1 MSTVAFDTY
10 KAIKALRSAGFNDS
24 QAEAVTEQIGAAI
37 SEGLATTGDIQ
48 SSRSELKGDIQALEG
63 KIQSLRSELKGDI
76 QALEGKIQ
84 SLRSE
89 LKGDI
94 QALEGKIQALEGKI
108 LVLDGKIQGLEGK
121 IQTIESRLTVKLY
134 SALVLAVALIKA
146 LDYFWPS

>member
-10 KAIKALRSAGFNDS
+10 KAVKALRSAGFNDL

-48 SSRSELKGDIQALEG
+48 ALE
-63 KIQSLRSELKGDI
+63 SS
-76 QALEGKIQ
+76 IQ

-108 LVLDGKIQGLEGK
+108 QALEGKIQGLEGKIQALEGK

-146 LDYFWPS
+146 LDYIFPS

>member
-10 KAIKALRSAGFNDS
+10 KAVKALRSAGFNDS

-48 SSRSELKGDIQALEG
+48 TLEG
-63 KIQSLRSELKGDI
+63 TIQSS
-76 QALEGKIQ
+76 
-84 SLRSE
+84 RSE

-108 LVLDGKIQGLEGK
+108 QALEGKIQVLDGK
-121 IQTIESRLTVKLY
+121 IQTIESRMTVKLY
-134 SALVLAVALIKA
+134 SAVALAVALIKA
-146 LDYFWPS
+146 LDYILPS

>member
-10 KAIKALRSAGFNDS
+10 KAVKALRSAGFNDS

-48 SSRSELKGDIQALEG
+48 VLESS
-63 KIQSLRSELKGDI
+63 
-76 QALEGKIQ
+76 IQ

-108 LVLDGKIQGLEGK
+108 QALEGKIQALEGKIQALEGKIQALEGK

-146 LDYFWPS
+146 LDYIFPS

>member
-10 KAIKALRSAGFNDS
+10 KAVKALRSAGFNDS

-84 SLRSE
+84 
-89 LKGDI
+89 G
-94 QALEGKIQALEGKI
+94 LEGKI

-134 SALVLAVALIKA
+134 SALALAVALIKA
-146 LDYFWPS
+146 LDYFLSP

>member
-1 MSTVAFDTY
+1 MSTVTFDTY
-10 KAIKALRSAGFNDS
+10 KAVKALRSAGFNDS

-48 SSRSELKGDIQALEG
+48 ALESS
-63 KIQSLRSELKGDI
+63 IQSS
-76 QALEGKIQ
+76 
-84 SLRSE
+84 RSE

-108 LVLDGKIQGLEGK
+108 QGLEGK
-121 IQTIESRLTVKLY
+121 IQTVESRLTVKLY

-146 LDYFWPS
+146 LDYILQP

>member
-10 KAIKALRSAGFNDS
+10 KAVKALREAGFNDS

-48 SSRSELKGDIQALEG
+48 ALEG
-63 KIQSLRSELKGDI
+63 GIQSLRSELKGDI
-76 QALEGKIQ
+76 Q

-94 QALEGKIQALEGKI
+94 QVLEGKIQALDGKI
-108 LVLDGKIQGLEGK
+108 QVLDGKM
-121 IQTIESRLTVKLY
+121 QTIESRMTVKLY
-134 SALVLAVALIKA
+134 SALALAVALIKA
-146 LDYFWPS
+146 LDYILPVVK

>member
-1 MSTVAFDTY
+1 MSIVAFDTY
-10 KAIKALRSAGFNDS
+10 KAVKALRSAGFNDS

-48 SSRSELKGDIQALEG
+48 ALESG
-63 KIQSLRSELKGDI
+63 IQSS
-76 QALEGKIQ
+76 
-84 SLRSE
+84 RSE

-108 LVLDGKIQGLEGK
+108 QSLRSELKSDIQALEGKIQGLEGK

-146 LDYFWPS
+146 LDYILPVVK

>member
-10 KAIKALRSAGFNDS
+10 KAVKALRSAGFNDS

-48 SSRSELKGDIQALEG
+48 VLEG
-63 KIQSLRSELKGDI
+63 SIHSSRSELKGDI

-134 SALVLAVALIKA
+134 SALGLAVALIKA
-146 LDYFWPS
+146 LDHFLSP

>member
-10 KAIKALRSAGFNDS
+10 KAVKALRSAGFNDS

-48 SSRSELKGDIQALEG
+48 TLEG
-63 KIQSLRSELKGDI
+63 AIQSS
-76 QALEGKIQ
+76 
-84 SLRSE
+84 RSE

-108 LVLDGKIQGLEGK
+108 QVLDGK
-121 IQTIESRLTVKLY
+121 IQTIESRMTVKLY
-134 SALVLAVALIKA
+134 SAVALAVALIKA
-146 LDYFWPS
+146 LDYILPS

>member
-10 KAIKALRSAGFNDS
+10 KAVKALRSAGFNDS

-48 SSRSELKGDIQALEG
+48 VLESS
-63 KIQSLRSELKGDI
+63 IQSLRSELKGDI

-84 SLRSE
+84 SLE
-89 LKGDI
+89 GKI

-108 LVLDGKIQGLEGK
+108 QALEGK

-146 LDYFWPS
+146 LDYIFPS

>member
-10 KAIKALRSAGFNDS
+10 KAVKALRSAGFNDS

-63 KIQSLRSELKGDI
+63 KIQG
-76 QALEGKIQ
+76 
-84 SLRSE
+84 
-89 LKGDI
+89 
-94 QALEGKIQALEGKI
+94 LEGKIQALEGKI

>member
-10 KAIKALRSAGFNDS
+10 KAVKALRSAGFNAS

-48 SSRSELKGDIQALEG
+48 ALEICIQSSRSELKGD
-63 KIQSLRSELKGDI
+63 IQSLRSELKGDI

-84 SLRSE
+84 
-89 LKGDI
+89 G
-94 QALEGKIQALEGKI
+94 LEGKFQGLEGK
-108 LVLDGKIQGLEGK
+108 VQGLEGK
-121 IQTIESRLTVKLY
+121 IQTVESRLTVKLY

-146 LDYFWPS
+146 LDYILPP

>member
-84 SLRSE
+84 
-89 LKGDI
+89 
-94 QALEGKIQALEGKI
+94 ALEGKI

-134 SALVLAVALIKA
+134 SALVLAVALIKT

>member
-10 KAIKALRSAGFNDS
+10 KAVKALRSAGFNDS

-37 SEGLATTGDIQ
+37 SEGLATTEDIQ
-48 SSRSELKGDIQALEG
+48 VLESS
-63 KIQSLRSELKGDI
+63 
-76 QALEGKIQ
+76 IQ

-108 LVLDGKIQGLEGK
+108 QALEGK

-146 LDYFWPS
+146 LDYIFPS